1 MMKKNLLTLVLATF
15 SVAAWGQQEKG
26 TWTAQLKAGLN
37 MAGFTSYEFNY
48 HNGGDAQADPRYAM
62 HAGIE
67 VEYQL
72 TEKLGCVVG
81 AQYSMQGDREKLNDG
96 SRLKMTNKFDYIN
109 VPILAKCYVAKRL
122 ALKVGLQPSFKVR
135 SDYEIDSPSSIS
147 WFGGGGS
154 FSDLGINVR
163 KFDLAIPFGI
173 SYEFASVSSNCIVLE
188 ARWNYGLLKV
198 AKAYEGK
205 SPRNL
210 VFQLS
215 LGYKFPL

>member
-1 MMKKNLLTLVLATF
+1 
-15 SVAAWGQQEKG
+15 
-26 TWTAQLKAGLN
+26 
-37 MAGFTSYEFNY
+37 
-48 HNGGDAQADPRYAM
+48 
-62 HAGIE
+62 
-67 VEYQL
+67 
-72 TEKLGCVVG
+72 
-81 AQYSMQGDREKLNDG
+81 MQGDREKLNDG